1 MDVLRKLTQVSP
13 ESAKLFAC
21 AGEAI
26 FAVPPY
32 SLGYPGSQV
41 QSAYYPGDIIIV
53 KNEIVEVTLE
63 MEKRGLH
70 PENTRLL
77 KTRVG
82 GSESF
87 KILQAS
93 VQVEQE
99 EQFLCQLSGGAK
111 LSLVKG
117 DHSHELKSIVAA
129 LHEARKHAS
138 NNIQQTLLSQYIESF
153 QTGNLDVYRESLKTW
168 LQDKLPHIENIFGFV
183 EPYRDPHGVR
193 AEFEGLVAIK
203 DPEETKLLQ
212 KLVDNSEM
220 FIATLPW
227 VVQSEDKFAFE
238 NKQFD
243 PPDLT
248 SIHTVAYCSSILF
261 PGINLPNYNDI
272 RQDCGF
278 KNMIIANRMAAESSQ
293 MEALAFL
300 DSNDVEAFQ
309 KHKSTA
315 YYIWVVLH
323 ELLGHG
329 TGKMLRQINEN
340 SYNFNMANRPVNPL
354 TNDKVDRW
362 YTLGQTWTGQFGDLA
377 TTVDECRAE
386 LVGAFLF
393 NNAELLKLFGH
404 DENSSITADDLV
416 YNLYLQLA
424 TDGLRGLANY
434 NIADN
439 KWGQA
444 HSRAHFATLMCLL
457 RDGHDVV
464 SISMDEPG
472 NKLTVRVDRQKIASG
487 HAALGNMLLRLHMY
501 RITAD
506 VEACRTYYEDLS
518 TVDDDCLKWREI
530 VPSIKSPKLIFC
542 QPNTVL
548 IEGKVKLKEYGATR
562 EGIIQSWAERQL

>member
-1 MDVLRKLTQVSP
+1 MEVLRKLTQASS
-13 ESAKLFAC
+13 ESATLFAR

-26 FAVPPY
+26 LAVPPY
-32 SLGYPGSQV
+32 SLGYPRKQA
-41 QSAYYPGDIIIV
+41 QSAYYSGDVMIV
-53 KNEIVEVTLE
+53 KDEIVEVSLE
-63 MEKRGLH
+63 MEKRGIH
-70 PENTRLL
+70 SENTRLF
-77 KTRVG
+77 KTRTG
-82 GSESF
+82 GTESI

-93 VQVEQE
+93 AQVEQE
-99 EQFLCQLSGGAK
+99 EQVLCQLSGGAS

-117 DHSHELKSIVAA
+117 DHSHELKSIVVAMQ
-129 LHEARKHAS
+129 EAQEHAS
-138 NNIQQTLLSQYIESF
+138 NNIQRELLHQYIESF
-153 QTGNLDVYRESLKTW
+153 QTGDLDVYRESQRTW
-168 LQDKLPHIENIFGFV
+168 IQDKLPRIENVFGFV

-212 KLVDNSEM
+212 KLVDHSEM
-220 FIATLPW
+220 LISTLPW
-227 VVQSEDKFAFE
+227 VVESEDKFAFE

-278 KNMIIANRMAAESSQ
+278 KNVIIANRMAAESDQ

-300 DSNDVEAFQ
+300 DSNDIEAFQ
-309 KHKSTA
+309 KHKSAA

-329 TGKMLRQINEN
+329 TGKMLRQTSEK
-340 SYNFNMANRPVNPL
+340 SYNFDMINRPLNPL
-354 TNDKVDRW
+354 TGEKIDKW
-362 YTLGQTWTGQFGDLA
+362 YTLSQTWTGQFGDLA

-393 NNAELLKLFGH
+393 NNADLLKLFGH

-439 KWGQA
+439 KWG
-444 HSRAHFATLMCLL
+444 
-457 RDGHDVV
+457 
-464 SISMDEPG
+464 
-472 NKLTVRVDRQKIASG
+472 
-487 HAALGNMLLRLHMY
+487 
-501 RITAD
+501 
-506 VEACRTYYEDLS
+506 
-518 TVDDDCLKWREI
+518 
-530 VPSIKSPKLIFC
+530 
-542 QPNTVL
+542 
-548 IEGKVKLKEYGATR
+548 
-562 EGIIQSWAERQL
+562 